1 MGALRRALARCAS
14 LLRLALLVLAGGCSC
29 WPGSRRR
36 NGRWHRRLAAR
47 LRVHGGEG
55 RAARVPPLDGTVA
68 YVDGSVDG
76 SGAMGAG
83 IFYGVGHALNRSV
96 RLSQP
101 VPGPA
106 WQRDRVGSGDPN
118 LAELGAIYLALLFH
132 PAERPLTL
140 CTDSLF
146 ALQQLRWLTDQ
157 PRGGPGAAPP
167 SGWGHPRF
175 AACLAAIAWLVYLR
189 EGRLVLH
196 KVQAHTGG
204 HRHAAGN
211 ALADALA
218 VSAVLERAPL
228 FTLPAAAT
236 STRISWRDCRRFCG
250 CVNRRVGSGVHLDG
264 VHLDGGA
271 LSANTVWT
279 TAHHPDRVG
288 WAGLTAHAPDGGG
301 CTTTEAAGWCG
312 LGWSHSCGAPAWGC
326 AGGWTETEAGG
337 VCGGCAWRGF
347 LRSAASAS
355 EAAMTATATAVDG

>member
-1 MGALRRALARCAS
+1 MGALRRALARWAS

-29 WPGSRRR
+29 SCWPGSRRSR

-76 SGAMGAG
+76 SGDMGAG

-106 WQRDRVGSGDPN
+106 WQCDRVGSGDPN

-211 ALADALA
+211 AMADALA
-218 VSAVLERAPL
+218 VSAVLEGAPL
-228 FTLPAAAT
+228 FALPAAAT
-236 STRISWRDCRRFCG
+236 STSISWRDCRRFCG
-250 CVNRRVGSGVHLDG
+250 CGNARVGF
-264 VHLDGGA
+264 A
-271 LSANTVWT
+271 MRANRGRVEEAEVYA
-279 TAHHPDRVG
+279 TAHHPDGVG
-288 WAGLTAHAPDGGG
+288 WAGLTGQAPDGGG
-301 CTTTEAAGWCG
+301 CTTTEAAGWFG
-312 LGWSHSCGAPAWGC
+312 LGWSHSCGACAWGC

-355 EAAMTATATAVDG
+355 EAAAATAGETESGA